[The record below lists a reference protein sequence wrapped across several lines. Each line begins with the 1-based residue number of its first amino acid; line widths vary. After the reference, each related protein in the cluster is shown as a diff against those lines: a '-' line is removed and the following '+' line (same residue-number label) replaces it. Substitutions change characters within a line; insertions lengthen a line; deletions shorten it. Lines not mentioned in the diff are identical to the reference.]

1 MGTPKYVY
9 KTIEVAR
16 LIRSPVPSVI
26 KRTEPFSS
34 PPNWRNS
41 LPCSNSTRNGPNKA
55 LPKFHLASSSR
66 NRVTWGQLLWE
77 YISYPC
83 LPMYILGTTLRMCV
97 PVPVPVRWKP
107 ITSGAR
113 KALPICIES
122 NPYIYTVYGG
132 YLSLCECVYVR
143 KVNSFSLS
151 LTALPTALP
160 FFSVL
165 SFAPYTHTHTHTQ
178 IQSCVSGFVQSNSI
192 DAQIFMCGKK
202 GKRGRQPKKKKSEKR
217 KERKMLC
224 SFSVTQSPSPSC
236 QYTTSIQSP
245 KNQPPWQ
252 SSTPT
257 YLPPP

>member
-16 LIRSPVPSVI
+16 LIRSPVPWVI
-26 KRTEPFSS
+26 KRTKPFSS
-34 PPNWRNS
+34 PPNWRIS

-83 LPMYILGTTLRMCV
+83 LPMYILRTTLRMCV

-165 SFAPYTHTHTHTQ
+165 SFAPYTHTHTHTHKSSRAFLDSSNR
-178 IQSCVSGFVQSNSI
+178 IQLTHKFLC
-192 DAQIFMCGKK
+192 AEKK
-202 GKRGRQPKKKKSEKR
+202 GKRGRQPKKK
-217 KERKMLC
+217 ERKKKGEENAVLLL
-224 SFSVTQSPSPSC
+224 SHPAT
-236 QYTTSIQSP
+236 
-245 KNQPPWQ
+245 
-252 SSTPT
+252 
-257 YLPPP
+257 LP